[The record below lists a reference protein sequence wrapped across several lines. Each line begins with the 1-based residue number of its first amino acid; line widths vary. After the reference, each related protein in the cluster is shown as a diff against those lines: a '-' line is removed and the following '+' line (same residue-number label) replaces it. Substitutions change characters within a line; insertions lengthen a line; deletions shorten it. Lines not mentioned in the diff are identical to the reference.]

1 MKVMT
6 NPKMESE
13 TEGMEEDVM
22 RLPGNH
28 DSDDKNS
35 NEDTSFKVQNDID
48 QDDINNTWG
57 YIAYLLD
64 KDGDLLRQ
72 ELIRTDI
79 RGNPKYRL
87 DPESWNL
94 HVDDKCLTKEM
105 KEEITESIN
114 IFKLHGQRERD
125 YFAQWKKKIDF
136 ANMSPTGSR
145 TATVFSTL
153 RSYLNECFSQNK
165 IDLVKDRGYINF
177 FSMINIRNLDIF
189 NSENFEEFFDIS
201 MKNYKKKSS
210 IENIR
215 FHNDDFKGFMDMFNK
230 LEEQDVE
237 KWSSSNK
244 EEKVLNEIQGI
255 DIGLPPIT
263 RNINT
268 IWEENLDVWFNLF
281 GIKRNRNSEYK
292 TIILDLNAPLESD
305 EAIKCQ
311 EQIEKLRL
319 MNAVVHPVTKTA
331 KEAKEFQKMKDS
343 AQTKLNEL
351 QADHKYIHGKLYDE
365 WISKVGIEFDGTSK
379 RVKGLYPNPPFKG
392 RVYPGDV
399 LKSVNGIAI
408 NTGGDELKKAILAN
422 IMNANSEIKLVFLK
436 KKGRRGRRSGWRRR
450 RAVERRRVYTKGI
463 LTPSEIEVKRLRV
476 ERAKLAAMKNGIT
489 PEQVSTKAAAA
500 SAEATSAAA
509 ASAEA
514 TSAAAAAAS
523 AEATSAAAHAAR
535 RGGSL
540 KGGDVKP
547 DRKKFV
553 LYKNEFIENY
563 AKSRLKLILT
573 SKNIVDIF
581 KTLAYEKYL
590 SDLYNAINI
599 KELIDIYRDRKIGN
613 VEIWWANDGP
623 SWLSELLKF
632 EKYIKC
638 KIEKIFYNHESNLNE
653 VFPFKNIKL
662 IKDSRTKYQQIINK
676 ISYPEYWKDMGIPN
690 NVDTKKYIINNIK
703 CVLSECYNYLPSYL
717 EDIIKNTL
725 LLPYYKEIK
734 CEMAFPNFVEFKTS
748 SKIKFNELPIGFPE
762 KGGYYKFGSNGSI
775 IIGLYFNDKS
785 EISGLYFY
793 NLSKV
798 REDDI
803 KFYKILN
810 KFEGEELKDKLNDF
824 FRSSKGW
831 LNEKK
836 ETIILSKCG
845 DINLGEEVSDGNKL
859 TYDIEM
865 DNPYDKPAYYFIGD
879 RFKTPMLDIDYV
891 VSEISDSGKDVVYD
905 IENTSGY
912 SYDQKK
918 IVGTVTDTT
927 VIENIALMRRKFRLD
942 PDLAKQNISKIQS
955 RYYKKQYNFN
965 TIFDINLKP
974 EDYEGQKKND
984 NCEKECP
991 LKDKSA
997 VELFIKFAGILVKL
1011 LEYYI
1016 PLLSKKPTAKQK
1028 EIDDYIDSMY
1038 IQHFEIRFRTFFEN
1052 DNKGNENIK
1061 AKISEQMDN
1070 INKKLLNFF
1079 DEKSKLKYDT
1089 KYTANQ
1095 GADPITILFTLCNIG
1110 IERLLEGVEDEDKY
1124 TMQDNPYKSKINP
1137 TGMDSMNFI
1146 DSDDGFN
1153 NSMIIDKLTSEKSII
1168 SSYISKLKGNE
1179 SYFGFGKITRKKKG
1193 GANTIK
1199 KTTKAEKGKSNKK
1212 NSTFLGKVKN
1222 TVIPGSAVGF
1232 AVIKGLIAGVKG
1244 LESIPKPRGTKAS
1257 DKDSREFFRGVYEQL
1272 WHGDASKVDRDYSG
1286 MTMDGSRRDFEP
1298 IIDVEPFLEPILQFL
1313 GLASIVPAN
1322 PLTLF
1327 MFLVYAY
1334 KTLKLSKDVYVF
1346 LVNLYGIVRFDE
1358 IHNRKVRLNNK
1369 LRILLYGL
1377 NELNFYDEKLLENS
1391 RYRKGD
1397 PYTIDDNV
1405 VEKWDDELI
1414 SLPGRL
1420 SMYKYHKFIVDSYSI
1435 DNTTNK
1441 LINVIVLEHKFKN
1454 PQMIYIPKKYN
1465 SFFEN
1470 SYKSDVKV
1478 CIYENKYCKIFAHI
1492 TEKLRPEV
1500 KTSLKNKIIRGTK
1513 RKIRYQKSKMIPG
1526 ISTRVLNKSEAITHD
1541 WRSSKKGIPDR
1552 LTKSWNTTLRM
1563 GDKAWNRGEY
1573 SDYDL
1578 KHKENQNLLV
1588 KDIIKACNLR
1598 NKRNCNKQ
1606 TDFIELYLRKH
1617 KINLEEDYGIKMG
1630 DLKDGIE
1637 AKLDRLTPKT
1647 IGGSLRNKQ
1656 IGGKFL
1662 AKDHNKLKKKL
1673 IEKTKKELFYYD
1685 YTTEVESLYFYV
1697 NEHMFNHLDNKLDKK
1712 KTDYSVKSIP
1722 GFEFVR
1728 FNDIEKLIDERDIN
1742 YYVKRVMDI
1751 LKNAK
1756 INLNSSY
1763 SNFVNLNE
1771 LNSKVKE
1778 KIEYHRDDLR
1788 DIVLPPLID
1797 IPEIIKK
1804 DPEKSE
1810 LWKLVQYSLDIYKD
1824 VNIPKEDALTFFEK
1838 KFRSLTEEERIDIL
1852 KNINISTGSIS
1863 EEMRFDTKVKEGVK
1877 EGVEKGVKAAKEVIK
1892 GGGEVEEVKVKAAT
1906 KIQSAVRR
1914 NKGIDIA
1921 NEEKARQEE
1930 KAKNDVLNKIAFLFD
1945 TCILVK
1951 DDKSDDWKVY
1961 DPRMY
1966 YITHNKPDFD
1976 RKYDNWMREVTSDIP
1991 KTYINIDIAGF
2002 YKDLRPNGELLIK
2015 KKKKYISS
2023 KKDDTSKANCE
2034 NRGDIQTQARMDKSR
2049 YCEILEIIKQN
2060 MEKSNSNNTDRK
2072 QPC

>member
-1 MKVMT
+1 MT
-6 NPKMESE
+6 NPTMESK
-13 TEGMEEDVM
+13 TKGMEEDVM
-22 RLPGNH
+22 RLPENH
-28 DSDDKNS
+28 DGCSAMLVGDFAASAARIAERAAERGLELKD
-35 NEDTSFKVQNDID
+35 DID
-48 QDDINNTWG
+48 KIWG
-57 YIAYLLD
+57 YIGYLLD
-64 KDGDLLRQ
+64 KNGDLLKA
-72 ELIRTDI
+72 ELIDTSTHHSGIKVWTEVKYPLD
-79 RGNPKYRL
+79 PKYWDYLYTNKDNKCGDLKQEDRANIINRFGDRGWDYDFL
-87 DPESWNL
+87 KWKREINL
-94 HVDDKCLTKEM
+94 RNK
-105 KEEITESIN
+105 
-114 IFKLHGQRERD
+114 
-125 YFAQWKKKIDF
+125 
-136 ANMSPTGSR
+136 SPKVISK
-145 TATVFSTL
+145 L
-153 RSYLNECFSQNK
+153 RSYLNKCTSGTCDIGEDPRAIFK
-165 IDLVKDRGYINF
+165 TYGEVDFDDLERIEAAAIKKRGYINF
-177 FSMINIRNLDIF
+177 FAMINIRNLDVF
-189 NSENFEEFFDIS
+189 NSEKFEEFFDIS
-201 MKNYKKKSS
+201 IKKYKKKSS

-215 FHNDDFKGFMDMFNK
+215 FNSDDDFENFERFKSMFDK
-230 LEEQDVE
+230 LKNPNIK
-237 KWSSSNK
+237 KWSSNDEK
-244 EEKVLNEIQGI
+244 ELREVQGI
-255 DIGLPPIT
+255 NTGSSPIK
-263 RNINT
+263 RQNT
-268 IWEENLDVWFNLF
+268 TTWEENLDVWFNLF
-281 GIKRNRNSEYK
+281 GIER
-292 TIILDLNAPLESD
+292 
-305 EAIKCQ
+305 
-311 EQIEKLRL
+311 
-319 MNAVVHPVTKTA
+319 VTKT
-331 KEAKEFQKMKDS
+331 
-343 AQTKLNEL
+343 
-351 QADHKYIHGKLYDE
+351 
-365 WISKVGIEFDGTSK
+365 
-379 RVKGLYPNPPFKG
+379 R
-392 RVYPGDV
+392 
-399 LKSVNGIAI
+399 
-408 NTGGDELKKAILAN
+408 
-422 IMNANSEIKLVFLK
+422 
-436 KKGRRGRRSGWRRR
+436 
-450 RAVERRRVYTKGI
+450 
-463 LTPSEIEVKRLRV
+463 
-476 ERAKLAAMKNGIT
+476 
-489 PEQVSTKAAAA
+489 
-500 SAEATSAAA
+500 EATAA
-509 ASAEA
+509 
-514 TSAAAAAAS
+514 TAAAAAAAAVGTVDIKRKNGGS
-523 AEATSAAAHAAR
+523 SNATAESRAELADARTAAAAAAAAR
-535 RGGSL
+535 PPLDDDDDDNDDDAVTPLLAVDETVLVGSN
-540 KGGDVKP
+540 KPVKVSKLRSLGYRESEIKAIKSGRLVVRVRDLVRR
-547 DRKKFV
+547 DRRKRRRHGRRREEVNRAVARKRADEAAKERKRLEEANTYAHHAKAAAKAAANDAKAAAKAAANDAKADANAWLAGAKAALAKKSI
-553 LYKNEFIENY
+553 LSKDDFIENY

-599 KELIDIYRDRKIGN
+599 EELIDIYKEKN
-613 VEIWWANDGP
+613 VIDDMEAA
-623 SWLSELLKF
+623 SWMNL
-632 EKYIKC
+632 EKYVKC
-638 KIEKIFYNHESNLNE
+638 KIEKIFYNHESELNE
-653 VFPFKNIKL
+653 VYPFKNIKL
-662 IKDSRTKYQQIINK
+662 IKDSRTKYQQIIKK

-690 NVDTKKYIINNIK
+690 NDYTKKYIINNIK

-717 EDIIKNTL
+717 EDIIKSTL
-725 LLPYYKEIK
+725 LLSKNTHYIECK
-734 CEMAFPNFVEFKTS
+734 MAFPNFVEFKTS
-748 SKIKFNELPIGFPE
+748 SDDIKNMDLPIKKPE

-798 REDDI
+798 EEDDI
-803 KFYKILN
+803 KFYEILN
-810 KFEGEELKDKLNDF
+810 EFKDKEEL
-824 FRSSKGW
+824 FRYELEELFGSLKGW
-831 LNEKK
+831 LSE
-836 ETIILSKCG
+836 CG
-845 DINLGEEVSDGNKL
+845 DINLGEGVSDGNKL

-865 DNPYDKPAYYFIGD
+865 DNPYDKPAYYFISD

-927 VIENIALMRRKFRLD
+927 ITETLARMRRNYWNRA
-942 PDLAKQNISKIQS
+942 PDLAKQNISEIKS

-974 EDYEGQKKND
+974 EDYEINQDCNR
-984 NCEKECP
+984 EKECL
-991 LKDKSA
+991 LKDESA
-997 VELFIKFAGILVKL
+997 VELFIKFADILVKL

-1028 EIDDYIDSMY
+1028 EVDDYIDSMY
-1038 IQHFEIRFRTFFEN
+1038 IQNFEIRFRTFFEN

-1212 NSTFLGKVKN
+1212 NGTFLGKVKN
-1222 TVIPGSAVGF
+1222 TVIPGSAIGF
-1232 AVIKGLIAGVKG
+1232 AIGRQIAQWHKENKQIKGEAR
-1244 LESIPKPRGTKAS
+1244 P
-1257 DKDSREFFRGVYEQL
+1257 DSWGDFVHTGEDQNAENFSKRVYEEL

-1298 IIDVEPFLEPILQFL
+1298 IIDVEPFLEPIFQFL
-1313 GLASIVPAN
+1313 GIASLVPAN

-1334 KTLKLSKDVYVF
+1334 RTLKLSRDVYVF
-1346 LVNLYGIVRFDE
+1346 LVNLLGMVIFDE

-1377 NELNFYDEKLLENS
+1377 NELNFYDENLLENS

-1405 VEKWDDELI
+1405 VKKWDDELI

-1420 SMYKYHKFIVDSYSI
+1420 SMYKYLKFIVDSYSI

-1513 RKIRYQKSKMIPG
+1513 RKIGYQKSKMIPG

-1541 WRSSKKGIPDR
+1541 WRSSEKGISDR
-1552 LTKSWNTTLRM
+1552 LTKYNNTR
-1563 GDKAWNRGEY
+1563 KAWMRGEY

-1617 KINLEEDYGIKMG
+1617 KINLKEDYGIKKMD
-1630 DLKDGIE
+1630 DLKDKIE
-1637 AKLDRLTPKT
+1637 AKLDRLTPKI

-1656 IGGKFL
+1656 IGGKL
-1662 AKDHNKLKKKL
+1662 KDHNKLKKKL

-1697 NEHMFNHLDNKLDKK
+1697 NEHMFNHLDNKLDKE

-1728 FNDIEKLIDERDIN
+1728 FNDIEKLIDKRDIN
-1742 YYVKRVMDI
+1742 DYVKRVMDI

-1763 SNFVNLNE
+1763 SNFVNLNG
-1771 LNSKVKE
+1771 LNSEVE
-1778 KIEYHRDDLR
+1778 KKIKYRRDDLR

-1804 DPEKSE
+1804 DPEKGE
-1810 LWKLVQYSLDIYKD
+1810 LWKLVQYSLEIKKQDDNK
-1824 VNIPKEDALTFFEK
+1824 DALTFFEE

-1852 KNINISTGSIS
+1852 KNITIPTGSIS
-1863 EEMRFDTKVKEGVK
+1863 EEMRFDTNVKEGVK
-1877 EGVEKGVKAAKEVIK
+1877 EGVEKGVNAAKKVNDVVIK
-1892 GGGEVEEVKVKAAT
+1892 GGGEVKKPIYDAAAAI
-1906 KIQSAVRR
+1906 K
-1914 NKGIDIA
+1914 
-1921 NEEKARQEE
+1921 KARQKE
-1930 KAKNDVLNKIAFLFD
+1930 NDVLNKIAFLFD

-1966 YITHNKPDFD
+1966 YITHDKPDFD

-2023 KKDDTSKANCE
+2023 KKDNTSKANCE
-2034 NRGDIQTQARMDKSR
+2034 DRGDIQTQARMDKSR

-2060 MEKSNSNNTDRK
+2060 IENPKSNNTD
-2072 QPC
+2072 CNSHTNL

>member
-1 MKVMT
+1 MHVRRR
-6 NPKMESE
+6 
-13 TEGMEEDVM
+13 EEVNRAVARKRAD
-22 RLPGNH
+22 
-28 DSDDKNS
+28 
-35 NEDTSFKVQNDID
+35 E
-48 QDDINNTWG
+48 
-57 YIAYLLD
+57 AA
-64 KDGDLLRQ
+64 
-72 ELIRTDI
+72 
-79 RGNPKYRL
+79 
-87 DPESWNL
+87 
-94 HVDDKCLTKEM
+94 KER
-105 KEEITESIN
+105 K
-114 IFKLHGQRERD
+114 R
-125 YFAQWKKKIDF
+125 
-136 ANMSPTGSR
+136 
-145 TATVFSTL
+145 
-153 RSYLNECFSQNK
+153 
-165 IDLVKDRGYINF
+165 
-177 FSMINIRNLDIF
+177 
-189 NSENFEEFFDIS
+189 
-201 MKNYKKKSS
+201 
-210 IENIR
+210 
-215 FHNDDFKGFMDMFNK
+215 
-230 LEEQDVE
+230 LEEA
-237 KWSSSNK
+237 
-244 EEKVLNEIQGI
+244 
-255 DIGLPPIT
+255 
-263 RNINT
+263 NT
-268 IWEENLDVWFNLF
+268 
-281 GIKRNRNSEYK
+281 Y
-292 TIILDLNAPLESD
+292 AH
-305 EAIKCQ
+305 A
-311 EQIEKLRL
+311 
-319 MNAVVHPVTKTA
+319 
-331 KEAKEFQKMKDS
+331 
-343 AQTKLNEL
+343 
-351 QADHKYIHGKLYDE
+351 
-365 WISKVGIEFDGTSK
+365 
-379 RVKGLYPNPPFKG
+379 
-392 RVYPGDV
+392 
-399 LKSVNGIAI
+399 
-408 NTGGDELKKAILAN
+408 
-422 IMNANSEIKLVFLK
+422 
-436 KKGRRGRRSGWRRR
+436 
-450 RAVERRRVYTKGI
+450 
-463 LTPSEIEVKRLRV
+463 
-476 ERAKLAAMKNGIT
+476 
-489 PEQVSTKAAAA
+489 KAAAK
-500 SAEATSAAA
+500 AAA
-509 ASAEA
+509 ND
-514 TSAAAAAAS
+514 AANDAKAALA
-523 AEATSAAAHAAR
+523 
-535 RGGSL
+535 
-540 KGGDVKP
+540 
-547 DRKKFV
+547 KKSI
-553 LYKNEFIENY
+553 LSKDDFIENY
-563 AKSRLKLILT
+563 ARYFLFDKNIHLIKPEMRGLKLILT

-590 SDLYNAINI
+590 SELYNAISIEELNRI
-599 KELIDIYRDRKIGN
+599 YHNNNRIYFENDKDWVEYNLLIEKEEADKLN
-613 VEIWWANDGP
+613 VEQAEQLAELRKRAREEGREEKVIDGMEAA
-623 SWLSELLKF
+623 SWMNLER
-632 EKYIKC
+632 YVKC
-638 KIEKIFYNHESNLNE
+638 KIGEIFYKNDSILNE
-653 VFPFKNIKL
+653 DYPFKNIKL
-662 IKDSRTKYQQIINK
+662 IKDSRTKYQEIINK
-676 ISYPEYWKDMGIPN
+676 TICKEYWKNGVNQTPGDN
-690 NVDTKKYIINNIK
+690 SNIINNIK
-703 CVLSECYNYLPSYL
+703 CVLKECYNYLPSYL

-725 LLPYYKEIK
+725 LVPQKGKIE

-762 KGGYYKFGSNGSI
+762 KGEYYKLGSNGSI
-775 IIGLYFNDKS
+775 IIGLYSKKRGK
-785 EISGLYFY
+785 ISGLYFY
-793 NLSKV
+793 NYSKV
-798 REDDI
+798 EEDDI
-803 KFYKILN
+803 KFYEILN
-810 KFEGEELKDKLNDF
+810 EFKYKEDKEESFKKKLKKLC
-824 FRSSKGW
+824 SSLKGW
-831 LNEKK
+831 LSECEDIK
-836 ETIILSKCG
+836 LSEFG
-845 DINLGEEVSDGNKL
+845 DINLGEGVSYGNKL

-927 VIENIALMRRKFRLD
+927 VIETIALMRRKYRIE

-974 EDYEGQKKND
+974 EDYEINQDG
-984 NCEKECP
+984 NCIKECP
-991 LKDKSA
+991 LKDESA

-1028 EIDDYIDSMY
+1028 EVDDYIDSMY
-1038 IQHFEIRFRTFFEN
+1038 IQNFEIRFRTFFEN

-1137 TGMDSMNFI
+1137 IGMDSMNFI

-1179 SYFGFGKITRKKKG
+1179 SYFMFGKITRKKKG

-1199 KTTKAEKGKSNKK
+1199 KTTKAEKGKLNKK
-1212 NSTFLGKVKN
+1212 EGTFLGKAKN
-1222 TVIPGSAVGF
+1222 TLDLGKATSTVIPGSAIGYGLWKGF
-1232 AVIKGLIAGVKG
+1232 KAGFKGLK
-1244 LESIPKPRGTKAS
+1244 SIPEPGGTKAS
-1257 DKDSREFFRGVYEQL
+1257 NKDSREFFNRVGKEL
-1272 WHGDASKVDRDYSG
+1272 WHGDARKFEKETGVSTG
-1286 MTMDGSRRDFEP
+1286 PSRENFEP
-1298 IIDVEPFLEPILQFL
+1298 IIDVEPFLEPIFQFL
-1313 GLASIVPAN
+1313 GLASSVPAN

-1334 KTLKLSKDVYVF
+1334 KTLKLSRDVYVF
-1346 LVNLYGIVRFDE
+1346 LVNLYGIVIFDE

-1377 NELNFYDEKLLENS
+1377 NELNFYDKELLENS

-1405 VEKWDDELI
+1405 VKKWDDELI

-1420 SMYKYHKFIVDSYSI
+1420 SMYKYRKFIVDSYSI

-1513 RKIRYQKSKMIPG
+1513 RKIGYQKSKMIPG

-1541 WRSSKKGIPDR
+1541 WRSSKKGISDR

-1563 GDKAWNRGEY
+1563 TDKAWNRGEY

-1598 NKRNCNKQ
+1598 NKRNCNEQ

-1617 KINLEEDYGIKMG
+1617 KINLEEDYGIKEMD
-1630 DLKDGIE
+1630 DLKDRIK
-1637 AKLDRLTPKT
+1637 AKLDRLTPKI

-1697 NEHMFNHLDNKLDKK
+1697 NEHMFNHLDNKLDKE
-1712 KTDYSVKSIP
+1712 KTNYSVKSIP

-1728 FNDIEKLIDERDIN
+1728 FNDIEKLIDKRDID

-1763 SNFVNLNE
+1763 SNFVNLNG
-1771 LNSKVKE
+1771 LNIEIE
-1778 KIEYHRDDLR
+1778 KKIKYHRDDLR

-1810 LWKLVQYSLDIYKD
+1810 LWKLVQYSLEIDKKND
-1824 VNIPKEDALTFFEK
+1824 NKDALTFFEE

-1852 KNINISTGSIS
+1852 KNIPEGSPPK
-1863 EEMRFDTKVKEGVK
+1863 MHFDTEVKKGVEKGVKKGVK
-1877 EGVEKGVKAAKEVIK
+1877 EGVEATKELNNVKII
-1892 GGGEVEEVKVKAAT
+1892 GGE
-1906 KIQSAVRR
+1906 
-1914 NKGIDIA
+1914 DIA
-1921 NEEKARQEE
+1921 NEEKARQKE
-1930 KAKNDVLNKIAFLFD
+1930 NDVLNKIAFLFD

-1966 YITHNKPDFD
+1966 YITHDKPDFD

-2023 KKDDTSKANCE
+2023 KKDNTSKANCE
-2034 NRGDIQTQARMDKSR
+2034 DREDIQKQAHMDKSR
-2049 YCEILEIIKQN
+2049 YCEILKIIKQN
-2060 MEKSNSNNTDRK
+2060 IKNSKLKNTDCK

>member
-1 MKVMT
+1 MPEFHDGSELDARRRKIGFKEFNMT
-6 NPKMESE
+6 W
-13 TEGMEEDVM
+13 
-22 RLPGNH
+22 
-28 DSDDKNS
+28 KN
-35 NEDTSFKVQNDID
+35 FKDNYVK
-48 QDDINNTWG
+48 
-57 YIAYLLD
+57 YLLFEGYYQ
-64 KDGDLLRQ
+64 KDG
-72 ELIRTDI
+72 T
-79 RGNPKYRL
+79 P
-87 DPESWNL
+87 DPE
-94 HVDDKCLTKEM
+94 
-105 KEEITESIN
+105 
-114 IFKLHGQRERD
+114 
-125 YFAQWKKKIDF
+125 
-136 ANMSPTGSR
+136 
-145 TATVFSTL
+145 
-153 RSYLNECFSQNK
+153 
-165 IDLVKDRGYINF
+165 KDRI
-177 FSMINIRNLDIF
+177 
-189 NSENFEEFFDIS
+189 
-201 MKNYKKKSS
+201 
-210 IENIR
+210 
-215 FHNDDFKGFMDMFNK
+215 
-230 LEEQDVE
+230 
-237 KWSSSNK
+237 KW
-244 EEKVLNEIQGI
+244 G
-255 DIGLPPIT
+255 
-263 RNINT
+263 
-268 IWEENLDVWFNLF
+268 
-281 GIKRNRNSEYK
+281 
-292 TIILDLNAPLESD
+292 
-305 EAIKCQ
+305 
-311 EQIEKLRL
+311 
-319 MNAVVHPVTKTA
+319 
-331 KEAKEFQKMKDS
+331 
-343 AQTKLNEL
+343 
-351 QADHKYIHGKLYDE
+351 
-365 WISKVGIEFDGTSK
+365 
-379 RVKGLYPNPPFKG
+379 
-392 RVYPGDV
+392 
-399 LKSVNGIAI
+399 LKSI
-408 NTGGDELKKAILAN
+408 
-422 IMNANSEIKLVFLK
+422 F
-436 KKGRRGRRSGWRRR
+436 
-450 RAVERRRVYTKGI
+450 
-463 LTPSEIEVKRLRV
+463 
-476 ERAKLAAMKNGIT
+476 
-489 PEQVSTKAAAA
+489 
-500 SAEATSAAA
+500 
-509 ASAEA
+509 
-514 TSAAAAAAS
+514 
-523 AEATSAAAHAAR
+523 
-535 RGGSL
+535 
-540 KGGDVKP
+540 
-547 DRKKFV
+547 
-553 LYKNEFIENY
+553 
-563 AKSRLKLILT
+563 T

-581 KTLAYEKYL
+581 KRLAYEKYL
-590 SDLYNAINI
+590 TEFDNALRITQIINKELDKKPISDNI
-599 KELIDIYRDRKIGN
+599 KPIY
-613 VEIWWANDGP
+613 E
-623 SWLSELLKF
+623 
-632 EKYIKC
+632 
-638 KIEKIFYNHESNLNE
+638 
-653 VFPFKNIKL
+653 
-662 IKDSRTKYQQIINK
+662 SRTKYEQIIKK
-676 ISYPEYWKDMGIPN
+676 ISYPKYWKGVGIPN
-690 NVDTKKYIINNIK
+690 YETTNIIINNIK

-717 EDIIKNTL
+717 EDIIKSTL
-725 LLPYYKEIK
+725 LLPEKTGKIECK
-734 CEMAFPNFVEFKTS
+734 MAFPNFVEFKTLS
-748 SKIKFNELPIGFPE
+748 DDIKNMDLPIKKLE

-793 NLSKV
+793 NSSKV
-798 REDDI
+798 EEDDI
-803 KFYKILN
+803 KFYEILN
-810 KFEGEELKDKLNDF
+810 EFKYKEDKEDKEESFKKKLEEF
-824 FRSSKGW
+824 FGSLKGW
-831 LNEKK
+831 LNKK
-836 ETIILSKCG
+836 ETLSECE
-845 DINLGEEVSDGNKL
+845 DIKLSEEVSDGNKL

-927 VIENIALMRRKFRLD
+927 VNETLAWMRRNFRIRA
-942 PDLAKQNISKIQS
+942 PDLAKQNISEIKS

-974 EDYEGQKKND
+974 EDYEINQDGNR
-984 NCEKECP
+984 EKECP
-991 LKDKSA
+991 LKDESA
-997 VELFIKFAGILVKL
+997 VELFIKFADILVKL

-1028 EIDDYIDSMY
+1028 EVDDYIDSMY
-1038 IQHFEIRFRTFFEN
+1038 IQNFEIRFRTFFEN

-1179 SYFGFGKITRKKKG
+1179 SYFMFGKITRKKKG
-1193 GANTIK
+1193 GANTTN
-1199 KTTKAEKGKSNKK
+1199 KTKEAEKGKSNKK
-1212 NSTFLGKVKN
+1212 KGTSYYENFKS
-1222 TVIPGSAVGF
+1222 TVIPGSAIGYGLYKG
-1232 AVIKGLIAGVKG
+1232 IKAGVKG
-1244 LESIPKPRGTKAS
+1244 LKSIPEPGGTDAS
-1257 DKDSREFFRGVYEQL
+1257 NKDSREFFNRVGKEL
-1272 WHGDASKVDRDYSG
+1272 WHGDARKYEKNIG
-1286 MTMDGSRRDFEP
+1286 TTGPSRENFEP

-1313 GLASIVPAN
+1313 GLAAMVPAN

-1346 LVNLYGIVRFDE
+1346 LVNLYGIVIFDE

-1369 LRILLYGL
+1369 LKILLYGL

-1405 VEKWDDELI
+1405 VKKWDDELI

-1513 RKIRYQKSKMIPG
+1513 RKIGYQKSKMIPG

-1541 WRSSKKGIPDR
+1541 WRSSEKGLGALGANIV
-1552 LTKSWNTTLRM
+1552 NTTLRM

-1598 NKRNCNKQ
+1598 NKRNCNEQ
-1606 TDFIELYLRKH
+1606 TDFIKLYLRKH
-1617 KINLEEDYGIKMG
+1617 KINLEEDYGIKEMG
-1630 DLKDGIE
+1630 DLEDRIK

-1662 AKDHNKLKKKL
+1662 AKDHNKLRKKL

-1697 NEHMFNHLDNKLDKK
+1697 NEHMFNHLDNKLDKE

-1728 FNDIEKLIDERDIN
+1728 FNDIEKLIDKRDIN

-1751 LKNAK
+1751 LKNPK

-1763 SNFVNLNE
+1763 SNFVNLNQ
-1771 LNSKVKE
+1771 LNRKVKE
-1778 KIEYHRDDLR
+1778 KIEYRRDDLR

-1804 DPEKSE
+1804 DPEKGE
-1810 LWKLVQYSLDIYKD
+1810 LWKLVQYSLEIDKKND
-1824 VNIPKEDALTFFEK
+1824 NKDALTFFEE

-1852 KNINISTGSIS
+1852 KNIPEGSPPK
-1863 EEMRFDTKVKEGVK
+1863 MHFDTEVKK
-1877 EGVEKGVKAAKEVIK
+1877 GVEKGVKKGLKEGVEATKELNNVKII
-1892 GGGEVEEVKVKAAT
+1892 GGE
-1906 KIQSAVRR
+1906 
-1914 NKGIDIA
+1914 DIA
-1921 NEEKARQEE
+1921 NEEKARQKE
-1930 KAKNDVLNKIAFLFD
+1930 NDVLNKIAFLFD

-1966 YITHNKPDFD
+1966 YITHDKPDFD

-2023 KKDDTSKANCE
+2023 KKDNTSKANCE
-2034 NRGDIQTQARMDKSR
+2034 DREDIQKQAHMDKSR
-2049 YCEILEIIKQN
+2049 YCEILKIIKQN
-2060 MEKSNSNNTDRK
+2060 IKNSKLKNTDCK